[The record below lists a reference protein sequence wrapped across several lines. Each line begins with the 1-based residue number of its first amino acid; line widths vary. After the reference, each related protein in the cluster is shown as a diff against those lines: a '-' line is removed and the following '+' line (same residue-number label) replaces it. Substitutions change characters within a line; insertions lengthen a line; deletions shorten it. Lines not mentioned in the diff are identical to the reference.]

1 MAWRHAPDYDDTM
14 NSPLL
19 KPIDTSGPVSS
30 AFRAPP
36 QNIDAE
42 KALLGAIMM
51 NNRAFERV
59 SDFLY
64 PEHFT
69 DPANARIYEACMRL
83 LEQGHQAN
91 PVTLKTYL
99 ERDEAIIAAGG
110 MAYIAA
116 LAGTVVTVIN
126 AGDYGKL
133 IYDLFIRRQLIA
145 LGDDMVN
152 DAFDV
157 LPDETALHQIEKSE
171 QKLFDL
177 ASSGNT
183 EGGFQSFERSV
194 KQAIHVAEAAHRRE
208 GALAGV
214 TTGLADLDRKL
225 GGLHKSDLLILAG
238 RPSMGKTALATTIAF
253 NAAKSYLE
261 TENPEDR
268 GKVVAFFSLE
278 MSSEQ
283 LATRILSEQ
292 ARVSSHDIRTGKL
305 SNENFAR
312 MVSQSNELSMMP
324 LYIDDTPA
332 VTVSAIRTRC
342 RRLAR
347 TPRKGATD
355 PSSSSLGL
363 IVIDYL
369 QLIAASRGE
378 RSENRV
384 QEISSITRGLKAL
397 AKELNVP
404 VLALSQ
410 LSRAVEQR
418 EDKRPQLS
426 DLRESGTIEQDS
438 DVVMFVY
445 REQYYLERIS
455 PSQKPEESDE
465 RFNER
470 FVKWQQQ
477 CERVHNIAEVII
489 AKQRHGPI
497 GTEKLYFDP
506 SFTHFSD
513 YVDSNMVP
521 AGPE

>member
-1 MAWRHAPDYDDTM
+1 M

-19 KPIDTSGPVSS
+19 KSIDTSGPVSS

-42 KALLGAIMM
+42 KALLGSIMM
-51 NNRAFERV
+51 NNRSYERV
-59 SDFLY
+59 SDFLL
-64 PEHFT
+64 PDHFS
-69 DPANARIYEACMRL
+69 DPANARIYQACMRL

-110 MAYIAA
+110 MTYIAA

-133 IYDLFIRRQLIA
+133 IYDLFLRRQLIA

-157 LPDETALHQIEKSE
+157 MPDETALNQIEKSE

-177 ASSGNT
+177 ASSGTT
-183 EGGFQSFERSV
+183 EGGFQTFELSV
-194 KQAIHVAEAAHRRE
+194 KQAIQTAESAHRRE

-214 TTGLADLDRKL
+214 TTGLIDLDRKL

-253 NAAKSYLE
+253 NAAEHYLT
-261 TENPEDR
+261 TESLEDR

-312 MVSQSNELSMMP
+312 LVSSSNDLSTMP

-355 PSSSSLGL
+355 PAASSLGL

-369 QLIAASRGE
+369 QLIAPNRGE

-384 QEISSITRGLKAL
+384 QEISTITRGLKAL

-445 REQYYLERIS
+445 REQYYLERME
-455 PSQKPEESDE
+455 PQEKPEESVE

-470 FVKWQQQ
+470 FNKWKQS

-497 GTEKLYFDP
+497 GAEKLHFDP

-513 YVDSNMVP
+513 YIDSGMVP
-521 AGPE
+521 PGPE